1 MIINYLHI
9 VSVIFLP
16 IKTNSPLVV
25 NSDAVLSRTIA
36 DEFFQTIRRRNAKI
50 VNCFGVVQHSQFSQ
64 CNLLN
69 VGWQFPRA
77 REIVDFLG
85 FGIFERFNH
94 AEILGRNVLEV
105 KI

>member
-36 DEFFQTIRRRNAKI
+36 DEFFQAVSGRNAQ
-50 VNCFGVVQHSQFSQ
+50 VVDCFGIIYHSQFSQ
-64 CNLLN
+64 SDLLN
-69 VGWQFPRA
+69 VLHQFARA

-85 FGIFERFNH
+85 LRIFERFNH
-94 AEILGRNVLEV
+94 IN
-105 KI
+105 IS